1 MSIPVG
7 QLTIEMAANVARLQ
21 KDMDAARKS
30 VETAMGGI
38 TKSAGLAMKALGAI
52 GVALSAAAV
61 AKWVQHAIDAADET
75 NKLSQKIGVAVKD
88 LAGLQLAFQQ
98 GGVSAESMQK
108 GMSKL
113 AVGILN
119 GNAALL
125 AMGIATRN
133 SDGSL
138 KSTRDIVGEV
148 ADKFTTYEDGIGKTA
163 LAVSLFGKAG
173 ADLIPTLNA
182 GGGSLDEYDSIAK
195 KLGLTLSKETA
206 EGAEKFNDT
215 MELIHLGSKGVAT
228 QVAVELIPT
237 LQNLS
242 GQFLEFMTQ
251 GDGIQIVAGLIAN
264 TLKGI
269 ATAAVY
275 SYYALKDFGSVITTI
290 YEQSKALATL
300 DFSAVVASQ
309 ARRDTEAIQNATDL
323 GAAHDRIWKQAGD
336 TTVDAMAKAVG
347 AAKRAAPE
355 IGALADA
362 QAAGARKA
370 QEAYDKMIKSAD
382 DLVAS
387 IQFDTKTLAMNNV
400 EKETAVALQKLATF
414 GIKEGT
420 DEYKKYADAIIA
432 ATLDKA
438 QVQSIVDSNKK
449 IAEEQVAAVKKADEE
464 RKKIESD
471 AAKQSKDISNPIGQS
486 LSDALMN
493 GGKSAKQ
500 YLVDLFRTLVL
511 RPIVQPLISGMVSSV
526 MLGAASSAT
535 ADTGAA
541 TGGSVGGSFGLMQA
555 ASSLKNL
562 YDMATGSFAS
572 LGTSV
577 SGMADSLGAN
587 LILANEAGSTLSV
600 AGQSLVSSAAS
611 LGTAASYLG
620 GVGAGLGLGNMISG
634 GLGVG
639 GGSSWNTVAAG
650 TAIGAFFGPLGAAA
664 GGILGGLV
672 NKMFGTGA
680 KEYGAAGI
688 TGTYSATGANI
699 QNFQEWNKPGGWFSG
714 GSSGTEYSAPDS
726 TLQTSLSK
734 SLTAMAVSVAG
745 FTKQLGQSADG
756 VSQFTQ
762 AITLDVSGL
771 SAADAQT
778 KVQESLTAFGDAL
791 TTFVIPAIA
800 AYQKA
805 GESSGAALN
814 RLATSLTVVNSAF
827 STLNL
832 KLMETSLQGADAAD
846 KLTALFG
853 SADAFLQ
860 STNYYY
866 QNFYSEGERAAKTT
880 EQLSAVFTQLGLAMP
895 ATRTAF
901 RSMVEAARAAG
912 DNTLFANLL
921 KLAPTF
927 NDLQT
932 SLTNLA
938 AATTPAASAVA
949 DTATAITQLSS
960 ALDAN
965 LVTLP
970 ESSFAR
976 LQTSIQVEQDAALAA
991 IDSQKTIAQ
1000 AAKDAANASVT
1011 ALGSF
1016 FDYLAGQVNE
1026 LQGLIAGAQTATD
1039 GAGFVRSALLAARAT
1054 GSLPEQ
1060 GALSKAVSAARGGL
1074 VADNY
1079 ATALDQ
1085 KLAQAALANDLIGLL
1100 NIAGDQKTTA
1110 ELQVEL
1116 AQEQLDALDT
1126 QTNDVKGYYAA
1137 QLSYAQSQIDE
1148 LRGINSAVLSVG
1160 DAMAAFTGTVNAA
1173 GQSSPVAT
1181 LSGQITDLY
1190 QTLLNRA
1197 PDPQGF
1203 QDWLSSGLSI
1213 DQIRQGF
1220 LNSTEYQSLP
1230 HFASGGGYTGGLAM
1244 VGENGPEL
1252 INFDRPGMVYTAA
1265 QSSNLLSGDQVAG
1278 EIRGLRDDTRA
1289 QARALVQ
1296 IQARMA
1302 KLFERWDGD
1311 GIPETRAVTA

>member
-113 AVGILN
+113 AVGVMD
-119 GNAALL
+119 GNAALK
-125 AMGIATRN
+125 AMHIETRN
-133 SDGSL
+133 TDGTL
-138 KSTRDIVGEV
+138 RSTREIVGEV
-148 ADKFTTYEDGIGKTA
+148 ADKFASFNDGIAKTK
-163 LAVSLFGKAG
+163 LAVELFGKAG

-182 GGGSLDEYDSIAK
+182 GGGALDEYDAIAK

-370 QEAYDKMIKSAD
+370 REAYDKMVKSAD

-387 IQFDTKTLAMNNV
+387 IQFDTKALAMNNV

-420 DEYKKYADAIIA
+420 DEYKKYAEAIIA

-449 IAEEQVAAVKKADEE
+449 IAEAQVAAVKKADDE
-464 RKKIESD
+464 RKKIETD
-471 AAKQSKDISNPIGQS
+471 AAKQSKDISNQIGQS

-500 YLVDLFRTLVL
+500 YLIDLFRTLVL

-526 MLGAASSAT
+526 MMGAASSAS
-535 ADTGAA
+535 ADTDAA

-577 SGMADSLGAN
+577 SGMAESLGAN

-639 GGSSWNTVAAG
+639 AGSSWNTVAAG

-672 NKMFGTGA
+672 NKMFGSGA

-699 QNFQEWNKPGGWFSG
+699 QNYQEWNRPGGWFSG
-714 GSSGTEYSAPDS
+714 GSSGTEYSPADA
-726 TLQTSLSK
+726 TLQTSLSRT
-734 SLTAMAVSVAG
+734 LAAMAVSVAG

-762 AITLDVSGL
+762 QIAVDVSGL

-880 EQLSAVFTQLGLAMP
+880 EQLSAVFAQLGLVMP

-938 AATTPAASAVA
+938 SSS
-949 DTATAITQLSS
+949 TATSTTITQLSS

-965 LVTLP
+965 LVNAAETAF
-970 ESSFAR
+970 SA
-976 LQTSIQVEQDAALAA
+976 LQTSLSAAQDAALAA

-1026 LQGLIAGAQTATD
+1026 LQSLIAGAQTATD
-1039 GAGFVRSALLAARAT
+1039 GAGFVHSALLAARAT
-1054 GSLPEQ
+1054 GSLPAQ
-1060 GALSKAVSAARGGL
+1060 DTLSKAVSAARGGL

-1079 ATALDQ
+1079 STALEM
-1085 KLAQAALANDLIGLL
+1085 KLAQATLANDLTGLL

-1110 ELQVEL
+1110 EIQVEL
-1116 AQEQLDALDT
+1116 AQEQLDALDA
-1126 QTNDVKGYYAA
+1126 QSFEVKGYYAA
-1137 QLSYAQSQIDE
+1137 QLAYAQSQIDE

-1173 GQSSPVAT
+1173 RQSSPVAT

-1197 PDPQGF
+1197 PDPQGL
-1203 QDWLSSGLSI
+1203 QDWLNSGLSI

-1220 LNSTEYQSLP
+1220 LTSPEYQSLP
-1230 HFASGGGYTGGLAM
+1230 HFALGGGYAGGLAM
-1244 VGENGPEL
+1244 VGERGPEL

-1278 EIRGLRDDTRA
+1278 EIRALREDHRT
-1289 QARALVQ
+1289 QSRALVQ

-1302 KLFERWDGD
+1302 KLFERWDVD
-1311 GIPETRAVTA
+1311 GVPSTRLETA

>member
-7 QLTIEMAANVARLQ
+7 QLTIEMAANIARLQ

-38 TKSAGLAMKALGAI
+38 TKSAGLAMKALGAL
-52 GVALSAAAV
+52 GVVLSAAAV
-61 AKWVQHAIDAADET
+61 AKWIQHAIDAADET

-113 AVGILN
+113 AVGVLD
-119 GNAALL
+119 GNAALK
-125 AMGIATRN
+125 AMHIETRN
-133 SDGSL
+133 TDGSL
-138 KSTRDIVGEV
+138 RSTREIVGEV
-148 ADKFTTYEDGIGKTA
+148 ADRFASYSDGIAKTK
-163 LAVSLFGKAG
+163 LAIELFGKAG

-242 GQFLEFMTQ
+242 AQFLEFMTQ

-269 ATAAVY
+269 ATGAVY
-275 SYYALKDFGSVITTI
+275 SYYALKDFGSVISTI
-290 YEQSKALATL
+290 YEQGKALATL

-309 ARRDTEAIQNATDL
+309 AKRDAEAIQNAADL

-336 TTVDAMAKAVG
+336 TTVDAMARAVG

-370 QEAYDKMIKSAD
+370 QEAYDKMIRSAD
-382 DLVAS
+382 ELVAS
-387 IQFDTKTLAMNNV
+387 IQFDTKVLGMNNV
-400 EKETAVALQKLATF
+400 EKETAVALQKLANF

-420 DEYKKYADAIIA
+420 EEYKKYADAVIA
-432 ATLDKA
+432 AVLDKQ
-438 QVQSIVDSNKK
+438 QVQSIIDSNKK
-449 IAEEQVAAVKKADEE
+449 IAEEQTAAIKKTDDE
-464 RKKIESD
+464 RRKIEAD
-471 AAKQSKDISNPIGQS
+471 AAKQSRDISNQIGQS

-526 MLGAASSAT
+526 LYGAASSAV
-535 ADTGAA
+535 ADTGSA
-541 TGGSVGGSFGLMQA
+541 TGGSVGGSLGLMQA

-577 SGMADSLGAN
+577 SGMAESMGAN

-620 GVGAGLGLGNMISG
+620 GVGAGLGLGNMFSG

-672 NKMFGTGA
+672 NKMFGSGA

-688 TGTYSATGANI
+688 TGIYSATGANI
-699 QNFQEWNKPGGWFSG
+699 RNYQEWNKPGGWFSG
-714 GSSGTEYSAPDS
+714 GSSGTDYSAVDT

-734 SLTAMAVSVAG
+734 TLTAMAVSVSG
-745 FTKQLGQSADG
+745 FTKQLGLSADG
-756 VSQFTQ
+756 ISQFTQ

-778 KVQESLTAFGDAL
+778 KMQESLTAFGDAL

-800 AYQKA
+800 AYQRA
-805 GESSGAALN
+805 GETSGAALN

-846 KLTALFG
+846 KLTVLFG

-895 ATRTAF
+895 STRTAF
-901 RSMVEAARAAG
+901 RTLVEAARAAG

-938 AATTPAASAVA
+938 SSS
-949 DTATAITQLSS
+949 TATSTKITQLSS

-965 LVTLP
+965 MVALA
-970 ESSFAR
+970 ESSFTR
-976 LQTSIQVEQDAALAA
+976 LQTSIQVEQNAALAA
-991 IDSQKTIAQ
+991 IEGHRTVAQ
-1000 AAKDAANASVT
+1000 AAKDAASASVT

-1039 GAGFVRSALLAARAT
+1039 SAGFVHSARLTARAT

-1060 GALSKAVSAARGGL
+1060 DALSKAVSAARVGL

-1079 ATALDQ
+1079 STALDL
-1085 KLAQAALANDLIGLL
+1085 KLAQAALANDLTGLL

-1110 ELQVEL
+1110 EIQVEL

-1126 QTNDVKGYYAA
+1126 QTSDVKGYYAA

-1160 DAMAAFTGTVNAA
+1160 DAMAAFMGAVNAA
-1173 GQSSPVAT
+1173 RQSSPAAT

-1190 QTLLNRA
+1190 QTLLNRS
-1197 PDPQGF
+1197 PDSQGF
-1203 QDWLSSGLSI
+1203 KDWLSSGLSI

-1220 LNSTEYQSLP
+1220 LNSPEYQSLP

>member
-98 GGVSAESMQK
+98 GGVGAESMQK

-113 AVGILN
+113 AVGVLD
-119 GNAALL
+119 GNAALK
-125 AMGIATRN
+125 AMHIETRN
-133 SDGSL
+133 ADGSL
-138 KSTRDIVGEV
+138 RSTREIVGEV
-148 ADKFTTYEDGIGKTA
+148 ADRFASYSDGIAKTK
-163 LAVSLFGKAG
+163 LAIELFGKAG

-182 GGGSLDEYDSIAK
+182 GGGSLDEYDAIAK

-242 GQFLEFMTQ
+242 AQFLEFMTQ

-269 ATAAVY
+269 ATGAVY
-275 SYYALKDFGSVITTI
+275 SYYALKDFGSVINTI
-290 YEQSKALATL
+290 YEQGKALASL

-309 ARRDTEAIQNATDL
+309 AKRDAEAIQNATDL
-323 GAAHDRIWKQAGD
+323 GAAHDRIWRQAGD
-336 TTVDAMAKAVG
+336 TTVDAMARAVG

-370 QEAYDKMIKSAD
+370 QEAYDKMIRSAD

-387 IQFDTKTLAMNNV
+387 IQFDTKVLAMNNV
-400 EKETAVALQKLATF
+400 EKETAVALQKLANF

-438 QVQSIVDSNKK
+438 QIQSIVDSNKK

-464 RKKIESD
+464 RKKIETD
-471 AAKQSKDISNPIGQS
+471 AAKQSKDISNQIGQS

-535 ADTGAA
+535 ADTG
-541 TGGSVGGSFGLMQA
+541 GSVGGSFGLMQA

-577 SGMADSLGAN
+577 SGMAESLGAN

-672 NKMFGTGA
+672 NKMFGSGA

-688 TGTYSATGANI
+688 TGTYSATGANV
-699 QNFQEWNKPGGWFSG
+699 QNYQEWSKPGGWFSG
-714 GSSGTEYSAPDS
+714 GSSGTDYSTVDT

-734 SLTAMAVSVAG
+734 TLTAMAVSVAG
-745 FTKQLGQSADG
+745 FTKQLGLSADG

-762 AITLDVSGL
+762 QITLDVSGL

-800 AYQKA
+800 AYQKV

-832 KLMETSLQGADAAD
+832 KLIETSLQGADAAD

-880 EQLSAVFTQLGLAMP
+880 EQLSAVFTELGLAMP

-901 RSMVEAARAAG
+901 RSLVEAARAAG

-938 AATTPAASAVA
+938 SSSTATT
-949 DTATAITQLSS
+949 TTITQLSG

-965 LVTLP
+965 MVALA
-970 ESSFAR
+970 ESSFTR
-976 LQTSIQVEQDAALAA
+976 LQTSIQLEQDAALAA
-991 IDSQKTIAQ
+991 IEGHRTVAQ
-1000 AAKDAANASVT
+1000 AAKDAASASVT

-1026 LQGLIAGAQTATD
+1026 LQGPIAGAQTATD
-1039 GAGFVRSALLAARAT
+1039 GAGFVHSALLAARAT
-1054 GSLPEQ
+1054 GSLPAQ
-1060 GALSKAVSAARGGL
+1060 DALSKAVSAARGGL
-1074 VADNY
+1074 IADNY
-1079 ATALDQ
+1079 STALDM
-1085 KLAQAALANDLIGLL
+1085 KLAQAALANDLTGLL

-1110 ELQVEL
+1110 EIQVEL
-1116 AQEQLDALDT
+1116 AQEQLDALDA
-1126 QTNDVKGYYAA
+1126 QSLEVKGYYAA
-1137 QLSYAQSQIDE
+1137 QLAYAQSQVDE

-1173 GQSSPVAT
+1173 RQSSPVAT

-1197 PDPQGF
+1197 PDPQGL
-1203 QDWLSSGLSI
+1203 QDWLNSGLSI

-1220 LNSTEYQSLP
+1220 LNSPEYQSLP
-1230 HFASGGGYTGGLAM
+1230 HFAAGGNYPGGLAM

-1265 QSSNLLSGDQVAG
+1265 QSSNLLSGDQVTG
-1278 EIRGLRDDTRA
+1278 EIRALRDDTRA

>member
-1 MSIPVG
+1 MSIAVG

-38 TKSAGLAMKALGAI
+38 TKSADLAMKALGAL

-61 AKWVQHAIDAADET
+61 AKWIQHAIDAADET
-75 NKLSQKIGVAVKD
+75 NKLSQKVGVAVKD

-113 AVGILN
+113 AVGVMD
-119 GNAALL
+119 GNAALK
-125 AMGIATRN
+125 AMHIETRN
-133 SDGSL
+133 SDGTL
-138 KSTRDIVGEV
+138 RSTREIVGEV
-148 ADKFTTYEDGIGKTA
+148 ADKFAAYTDGIAKTK
-163 LAVSLFGKAG
+163 LAVELFGKAG

-182 GGGSLDEYDSIAK
+182 GGGSLDEYDAIAR

-215 MELIHLGSKGVAT
+215 MELIHLGSRGVAT

-242 GQFLEFMTQ
+242 AQLLEFMTQ

-269 ATAAVY
+269 ATGAVY

-290 YEQSKALATL
+290 YEQGKALASL

-309 ARRDTEAIQNATDL
+309 TKRDAEAIQNATDL
-323 GAAHDRIWKQAGD
+323 GAAHDRIWKRAGD
-336 TTVDAMAKAVG
+336 STVDAMSRAVG

-362 QAAGARKA
+362 QAASARKA

-387 IQFDTKTLAMNNV
+387 IQFDTKVLNMNNV
-400 EKETAVALQKLATF
+400 EKETAVALQKLANF

-420 DEYKKYADAIIA
+420 EEYKKYADAVIGAI
-432 ATLDKA
+432 LDKE
-438 QVQSIVDSNKK
+438 QVQSIIDSNKK
-449 IAEEQVAAVKKADEE
+449 IAEEQAAAIKKADEE
-464 RKKIESD
+464 RRKIEAD
-471 AAKQSKDISNPIGQS
+471 AAKQSRDVSNQIGQS
-486 LSDALMN
+486 LSDAIMT

-511 RPIVQPLISGMVSSV
+511 RPIVQPLISGVVSSV
-526 MLGAASSAT
+526 LYGAASSAV
-535 ADTGAA
+535 AETGAT
-541 TGGSVGGSFGLMQA
+541 TGGSVTGSLGLMQA

-572 LGTSV
+572 LGTTV
-577 SGMADSLGAN
+577 SDMAESLGAN
-587 LILANEAGSTLSV
+587 LILANDAGSTLSA
-600 AGQSLVSSAAS
+600 AGQSLVASASS
-611 LGTAASYLG
+611 LDTVASYLG
-620 GVGAGLGLGNMISG
+620 GAGAGLGLGNLISG

-650 TAIGAFFGPLGAAA
+650 TAIGAFLGPLGAAA

-680 KEYGAAGI
+680 KEYGAGGI

-699 QNFQEWNKPGGWFSG
+699 QNYQEWSKPGGWFSG
-714 GSSGTEYSAPDS
+714 GSSGTDYSPADA

-734 SLTAMAVSVAG
+734 TLTAMAVSVAG
-745 FTKQLGQSADG
+745 FTKQLGLSADG

-762 AITLDVSGL
+762 AITLDVAGL

-791 TTFVIPAIA
+791 TTFVVPAIA
-800 AYQKA
+800 NYQKA

-814 RLATSLTVVNSAF
+814 RLATSLTTVNGAF

-853 SADAFLQ
+853 GADAFLQ

-880 EQLSAVFTQLGLAMP
+880 EQLSAVFAQLGLVMP
-895 ATRTAF
+895 TTRAAF
-901 RSMVEAARAAG
+901 RSMVETARAAG

-932 SLTNLA
+932 SLANLGGTAVSVTQSVDA
-938 AATTPAASAVA
+938 AF
-949 DTATAITQLSS
+949 S
-960 ALDAN
+960 ALQA
-965 LVTLP
+965 
-970 ESSFAR
+970 SI
-976 LQTSIQVEQDAALAA
+976 TSAQDSALAA
-991 IDSQKTIAQ
+991 IDAQKAIAQ
-1000 AAKDAANASVT
+1000 AQKDVASQNVSALTSLFGFLKGQIDGILQTVDT
-1011 ALGSF
+1011 AQSASLG
-1016 FDYLAGQVNE
+1016 LA
-1026 LQGLIAGAQTATD
+1026 
-1039 GAGFVRSALLAARAT
+1039 FVRDALATAR
-1054 GSLPEQ
+1054 SNSYLPEQ
-1060 GALSKAVSAARGGL
+1060 AALADAVSAARGGL
-1074 VADNY
+1074 TSANFASSFD
-1079 ATALDQ
+1079 L
-1085 KLAQAALANDLIGLL
+1085 KLAQGQLAGQLQGLQD
-1100 NIAGDQKTTA
+1100 IAREQKTTA
-1110 ELQVEL
+1110 ELQLEV
-1116 AQEQLDALDT
+1116 AQEQLDALDA
-1126 QTNDVKGYYAA
+1126 QALEVKAYYSAQLAAA
-1137 QLSYAQSQIDE
+1137 QAQVDQLKGVNSGVLAVADALSAFGVAVTAAQ
-1148 LRGINSAVLSVG
+1148 
-1160 DAMAAFTGTVNAA
+1160 
-1173 GQSSPVAT
+1173 QSSPVAT
-1181 LSGQITDLY
+1181 LSSQITDLY
-1190 QTLLNRA
+1190 KTLLNRA
-1197 PDPQGF
+1197 PDPQGL
-1203 QDWLSSGLSI
+1203 QDWLNSGLSI

-1220 LNSTEYQSLP
+1220 IASPEYQSLP
-1230 HFASGGGYTGGLAM
+1230 HFAAGGNYSGGLAL
-1244 VGENGPEL
+1244 VGESGPEL
-1252 INFDRPGMVYTAA
+1252 INFDRPGMVYNAA
-1265 QSSNLLSGDQVAG
+1265 QSTNLLSGDQVAR
-1278 EIRGLRDDTRA
+1278 EIRALRDDTRA

-1296 IQARMA
+1296 IQARVA
-1302 KLFERWDGD
+1302 RLFERWDLD
-1311 GIPETRAVTA
+1311 GMPETRVVTA